1 MEYRKARLDDL
12 PVIIQ
17 LYGDDNIGSTRE
29 ILAEPIDDIYI
40 RAFEDIA
47 KDRNNHVYVIED
59 QGKVIGTL
67 QYTIIAHLN
76 RTAAKRAQIE
86 SVHIHRD
93 YRNKGIGKKFMQFA
107 IDLAKSDGCKIV
119 QLTSDKTRQDAQR
132 FYRDLGFTDSHVG
145 MKKYI

>member
-132 FYRDLGFTDSHVG
+132 FYQDLGFTDSHVG

>member
-29 ILAEPIDDIYI
+29 TLAEPIDDIYI

-47 KDRNNHVYVIED
+47 KDSNNQIYVIED

-132 FYRDLGFTDSHVG
+132 FYQDLGFTDSHVG

>member
-47 KDRNNHVYVIED
+47 KDRNNQIYVIED

-67 QYTIIAHLN
+67 QYTIITHLN

-132 FYRDLGFTDSHVG
+132 FYQDLGFTDSHVG